1 MDETIKVN
9 TKIIYVQMFALP
21 RIIVAC
27 CRSRSQ
33 DRGIRNQR
41 DTLPD
46 IWLEFKARRRK
57 APANLDSK
65 RRWEILR
72 ERCDVYPCVP
82 WKHGKLC
89 RSGVAVFRLIPPID
103 TDAETTTKTRI
114 RVSQRWRNCCFIPC
128 ASHTASKSR
137 QIVCLEIDGKSHAW
151 RNFESYL

>member
-1 MDETIKVN
+1 MYICLRFLASLSPAVGLVV
-9 TKIIYVQMFALP
+9 KIEAYGISVTLFDIFDSNSRHVEGR
-21 RIIVAC
+21 RI
-27 CRSRSQ
+27 
-33 DRGIRNQR
+33 
-41 DTLPD
+41 
-46 IWLEFKARRRK
+46 

-103 TDAETTTKTRI
+103 TDAETTTEMRI

-128 ASHTASKSR
+128 ASHTASKPR
-137 QIVCLEIDGKSHAW
+137 QIVYLEIDGKSHA
-151 RNFESYL
+151 